1 MEVLSADYVI
11 GGAALAAIALRNTGA
26 GSSSSPAELA
36 AYYAAA
42 GGDKGAD
49 VGVTGSVNG
58 QEVQIS
64 VRPIG
69 HGFFLRSDAAVAF
82 DAMDRAAAA
91 DGVVLIIDS
100 AWRSKAEQQQLRDL
114 YEAGLGPQAAPAG
127 YSNHEGGI
135 AVDLSTM
142 AGSNA
147 AFTWLNLNA
156 GHFFFRRTVDGEP
169 WHWEYRP

>member
-1 MEVLSADYVI
+1 MPAEYVI

-26 GSSSSPAELA
+26 PAD
-36 AYYAAA
+36 AYYGAAGDAAA
-42 GGDKGAD
+42 GGVRGAD
-49 VGVTGSVNG
+49 VGVTGHVDG
-58 QEVQIS
+58 REVEVS

-69 HGFFLRSDAAVAF
+69 QGYFLRSDAAVAF
-82 DAMDRAAAA
+82 LAMDRAAAS

-100 AWRSKAEQQQLRDL
+100 AFRSIAEQKQLYDL
-114 YEAGLGPQAAPAG
+114 FMAGMGPRAAPPG

-135 AVDLSTM
+135 AVDLSTV
-142 AGSNA
+142 AGTNA
-147 AFTWLNLNA
+147 AFTWLNANA